1 MSRSSHNDRILRFI
15 SEEDASGRLPPTQ
28 REIANALY
36 LSRSTVQRCLTD
48 LENMGCIA
56 TIPGKARSL
65 TIIRKPN
72 RFHNIYKSER
82 RSSE

>member
-1 MSRSSHNDRILRFI
+1 MSRSSHTDQVFRFI
-15 SEEDASGRLPPTQ
+15 SEEVADGHLPPTQ

-48 LENMGCIA
+48 LENMGCVT

-65 TIIRKPN
+65 TITRKPK
-72 RFHNIYKSER
+72 RFHSI
-82 RSSE
+82 